1 MSFSLISL
9 SSSSSSIV
17 SRTFPSFF
25 SSETSSPPS
34 SLLTLLRNQSNF
46 SHVASIYR
54 NFGSSSCSFVSSG
67 CSMSAAD
74 YVVPRAFPSSFE
86 SEFSSSGRNS
96 DGESSEVGSGE
107 NDEQGAETDDEDQ
120 VLIVDE
126 EDVGYSNSDLPQRW
140 DVLGLG
146 QAMVD
151 FSGMV
156 DNEFLERLG
165 LEKGTRKVVHHEERG
180 KVLSAMDGC
189 SYKAAAGG
197 SLSNSLVALARL
209 GGQSIAGPALNVAL
223 AGSIG
228 SDPLGGFY
236 RSKLRR
242 ANVNFLSA
250 PVKDGTTGTVIVLTT
265 SDAQRTMLAYQG
277 TSSRINYDPC
287 LAEAI
292 TKTNILVVEGYLF
305 ELPDT
310 VRTIS
315 KVCEEARKNGA
326 LVAITASDVSC
337 IERHYD
343 DYWEI
348 MANYADIVFANSE
361 EAKAFC
367 HFSSNESPLSAT
379 RYLSHFVPLVSVT
392 DGPKGSYIGVKG
404 EAIYIPPSPCT
415 PVDTCGAGDAYA
427 SGILYGILRG
437 VSDLKNMGSIASKV
451 ASVVVGQQGTRL
463 RVQDAIGLA
472 ESFSVHCRN
481 STFWSDIGSDQISSL

>member
-1 MSFSLISL
+1 MSFSLLSL
-9 SSSSSSIV
+9 SSSSSSTV
-17 SRTFPSFF
+17 TRTFPSFF
-25 SSETSSPPS
+25 SSETTSPPS
-34 SLLTLLRNQSNF
+34 TLLSLLRNYSNF
-46 SHVASIYR
+46 SNVTSSNRI
-54 NFGSSSCSFVSSG
+54 FGSNSSSFLSSG
-67 CSMSAAD
+67 CSVSASD
-74 YVVPRAFPSSFE
+74 YVVPRAFSFSSSFE
-86 SEFSSSGRNS
+86 SSSSAGNS
-96 DGESSEVGSGE
+96 DGESSDIVSGE

-126 EDVGYSNSDLPQRW
+126 EDISHSNSDLPQRW

-151 FSGMV
+151 FSGIV

-165 LEKGTRKVVHHEERG
+165 LEKGTRKVVNHEERG

-209 GGQSIAGPALNVAL
+209 GGQPIAGPALNVAL
-223 AGSIG
+223 AGSVG

-287 LAEAI
+287 LADAI

-315 KVCEEARKNGA
+315 KVCKEARKNGA

-348 MANYADIVFANSE
+348 MASYADIVFANSE
-361 EAKAFC
+361 EARAFC
-367 HFSSNESPLSAT
+367 HFSSKESPLSAT

-404 EAIYIPPSPCT
+404 EAIYIPPSPCM

-437 VSDLKNMGSIASKV
+437 VSDLKSIGSIAAKV

-481 STFWSDIGSDQISSL
+481 STIWSDVGSDQISSL

>member
-1 MSFSLISL
+1 MSFSLLSL
-9 SSSSSSIV
+9 SSSSSSAV
-17 SRTFPSFF
+17 SRKFPSFF
-25 SSETSSPPS
+25 SSVTSSPPS
-34 SLLTLLRNQSNF
+34 TLLSLLRNQSNF
-46 SHVASIYR
+46 SHVASNARI
-54 NFGSSSCSFVSSG
+54 FASSSCSFLSST
-67 CSMSAAD
+67 CSVSAAN
-74 YVVPRAFPSSFE
+74 YVVPRAFSSSFD
-86 SEFSSSGRNS
+86 SSSSAGDC
-96 DGESSEVGSGE
+96 DGESSEIVSGE

-120 VLIVDE
+120 VLILDDE
-126 EDVGYSNSDLPQRW
+126 DITHSDLPQRW

-151 FSGMV
+151 FSGVV

-165 LEKGTRKVVHHEERG
+165 LEKGTRKVINHEERG
-180 KVLSAMDGC
+180 KVLRAMDGC

-209 GGQSIAGPALNVAL
+209 GGGQPIASPALNVAL
-223 AGSIG
+223 AGSVG

-287 LAEAI
+287 LADAI

-315 KVCEEARKNGA
+315 RVCEEARKNGA

-404 EAIYIPPSPCT
+404 EAIYVPPSPCV

-437 VSDLKNMGSIASKV
+437 VSDLKSMGSIAAKV

-481 STFWSDIGSDQISSL
+481 KTFWSDIGSDHISSL

>member
-1 MSFSLISL
+1 MSFSLLSL
-9 SSSSSSIV
+9 SSSSETASS
-17 SRTFPSFF
+17 
-25 SSETSSPPS
+25 
-34 SLLTLLRNQSNF
+34 LLRNQCNF
-46 SHVASIYR
+46 SYVTSNARIL
-54 NFGSSSCSFVSSG
+54 GSSSCSFLS
-67 CSMSAAD
+67 SAAH
-74 YVVPRAFPSSFE
+74 YAFPRAF
-86 SEFSSSGRNS
+86 SSSCLGGNS
-96 DGESSEVGSGE
+96 DVESSEIVSG
-107 NDEQGAETDDEDQ
+107 ETDDEDSQ

-126 EDVGYSNSDLPQRW
+126 EDITSDLPQRW

-151 FSGMV
+151 FSGVV
-156 DNEFLERLG
+156 DDEFLERLG
-165 LEKGTRKVVHHEERG
+165 LEKGTRRVINHEERG
-180 KVLSAMDGC
+180 KVLRAMDGC

-209 GGQSIAGPALNVAL
+209 GGGQPIAGPALNVAL
-223 AGSIG
+223 AGSVG

-287 LAEAI
+287 LADAI

-315 KVCEEARKNGA
+315 RVCEEAREHGA

-404 EAIYIPPSPCT
+404 EAIYIPPSPCV
-415 PVDTCGAGDAYA
+415 PVDSCGAGDAYA

-437 VSDLKNMGSIASKV
+437 VSDLKSMGSIAAKV

>member
-1 MSFSLISL
+1 MSFSLLSL
-9 SSSSSSIV
+9 SSSSSSTV
-17 SRTFPSFF
+17 TRTFPSFF
-25 SSETSSPPS
+25 SSETTSPPPT
-34 SLLTLLRNQSNF
+34 LLSLLRNYSNF
-46 SHVASIYR
+46 SHVTSSNRI
-54 NFGSSSCSFVSSG
+54 FGSSSCSFLSSG
-67 CSMSAAD
+67 SSMSAAD
-74 YVVPRAFPSSFE
+74 YVVPRAIT
-86 SEFSSSGRNS
+86 FSSSSESSPSARNS
-96 DGESSEVGSGE
+96 DGESSDIVSRE

-126 EDVGYSNSDLPQRW
+126 EDISHSNSDLPQRW

-151 FSGMV
+151 FSGIV

-165 LEKGTRKVVHHEERG
+165 LEKGTRKVVNHEERG

-209 GGQSIAGPALNVAL
+209 GGQPIAGPALNVAL
-223 AGSIG
+223 AGSVG

-287 LAEAI
+287 LADAI

-348 MANYADIVFANSE
+348 MASYADIVFANSE
-361 EAKAFC
+361 EARAFC
-367 HFSSNESPLSAT
+367 HFSSKESPLSAT

-404 EAIYIPPSPCT
+404 EAIYIPPSPCM

-437 VSDLKNMGSIASKV
+437 VSDLKSMGSIAAKV

-463 RVQDAIGLA
+463 TVQDAVGLA

-481 STFWSDIGSDQISSL
+481 SAFWSDIGSDQISSL